1 MAKEKTRLEIVQAAA
16 QQHRQKADENYIAY
30 QTTGMGRY
38 DTQYWKH
45 DCIAEALEK
54 YLDSEQIRID
64 ASHFKNVLANFADAA
79 ATAKGLPDADRLK
92 ALDKL
97 ASELVWRA
105 KMEGIYHG

>member
-38 DTQYWKH
+38 DTQYYKH

-54 YLDSEQIRID
+54 YLDQEKIRID
-64 ASHFKNVLANFADAA
+64 AVYFKNVLRNFAADAA
-79 ATAKGLPDADRLK
+79 AAKMLPDADRLK

-97 ASELVWRA
+97 ASELVWKA
-105 KMEGIYHG
+105 KMEGI

>member
-16 QQHRQKADENYIAY
+16 QQHRQKANDNYIAY

-38 DTQYWKH
+38 DTQYYKH

-54 YLDSEQIRID
+54 YLAQEQIRID
-64 ASHFKNVLANFADAA
+64 ASHFKNVLMNFAGDAA
-79 ATAKGLPDADRLK
+79 ATKGLPDADRLK

-97 ASELVWRA
+97 ASEIVWKA
-105 KMEGIYHG
+105 KMEGLYHG